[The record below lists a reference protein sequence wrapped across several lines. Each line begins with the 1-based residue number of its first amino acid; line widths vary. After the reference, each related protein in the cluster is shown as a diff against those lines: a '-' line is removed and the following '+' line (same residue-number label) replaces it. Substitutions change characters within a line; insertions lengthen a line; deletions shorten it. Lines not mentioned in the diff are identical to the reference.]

1 MARAK
6 SGGTSAKLRGVVGD
20 YIYQVIRNPQG
31 DTEQKVITYTKEKLN
46 RNTRYQALAR
56 MQIAMF
62 MRCMNLLTPI
72 ISDSYQGIRS
82 RVNSCNR
89 FVELNMKNIQ
99 DYCALH
105 WKESLNCS
113 FPIKGNTQETFF
125 PFIIS
130 EGSYEVPSLFRVGDL
145 QSSDDYPAFEFD
157 LSRTAGRKLDLMKA
171 LGFATGDSINFVYW
185 LDGGKSV
192 GIVSVQLATMFN
204 DYTYITA
211 SNAKNLF
218 SAKLS
223 MLNGST
229 RLSYSVQLN
238 TSFDTA
244 TKRLTL
250 RPIVRFTSSAGTY
263 TMPCMMYSFIFS
275 KRKGNTWLR
284 NSNWFRVLS
293 PDGEPWDFGNP
304 PSEAYYTWDEN
315 YDDED
320 YEDYFG

>member
-113 FPIKGNTQETFF
+113 
-125 PFIIS
+125 
-130 EGSYEVPSLFRVGDL
+130 
-145 QSSDDYPAFEFD
+145 
-157 LSRTAGRKLDLMKA
+157 
-171 LGFATGDSINFVYW
+171 
-185 LDGGKSV
+185 
-192 GIVSVQLATMFN
+192 
-204 DYTYITA
+204 
-211 SNAKNLF
+211 
-218 SAKLS
+218 
-223 MLNGST
+223 
-229 RLSYSVQLN
+229 
-238 TSFDTA
+238 
-244 TKRLTL
+244 
-250 RPIVRFTSSAGTY
+250 
-263 TMPCMMYSFIFS
+263 
-275 KRKGNTWLR
+275 
-284 NSNWFRVLS
+284 
-293 PDGEPWDFGNP
+293 
-304 PSEAYYTWDEN
+304 
-315 YDDED
+315 
-320 YEDYFG
+320 